1 MANTTKKIL
10 IVIDVQN
17 DFITD
22 ALRNEEAI
30 KTLPNIVNLVK
41 NEKFDETYVTMDTHD
56 KNYLN
61 TLEGKKLPVPHCIKN
76 TNGWKMPVE
85 MVDALKNQNV
95 VQVFEKETFG
105 SNWMKDFLNAKYG
118 QNYETLK
125 DYEFTIVGF
134 CSDICVISN
143 ALMLRAN
150 FPNNRIVVRRDCTA
164 GVTKETN
171 EAALTTMGMCQID
184 VI

>member
-1 MANTTKKIL
+1 MASKKIL

-56 KNYLN
+56 KDYLN
-61 TLEGKKLPVPHCIKN
+61 TLEGRKLHVPHCIMN
-76 TNGWKMPVE
+76 TNGWKMPFE

-95 VQVFEKETFG
+95 VQVFEKPTFG
-105 SNWMKDFLNAKYG
+105 SVLMNDFIRSLANENHNEYLNA
-118 QNYETLK
+118 
-125 DYEFTIVGF
+125 EFTIVGF

-150 FPNNRIVVRRDCTA
+150 FPDNRIVVRRDCTA